1 MRDRSSDAASVERIP
16 RPKFSWKTRVI
27 IPATIVGGFLILL
40 VASAYKHII
49 PATQVS
55 ASQVVLKR
63 IEGGSAGAVTVQ
75 AAGWIEAEPYKS
87 YVTALTDGI
96 VDGVFVL
103 EGDEVKSGQEVAHL
117 VDQDA
122 ELSVRASDAQVR
134 EIEAGLEIAK
144 AELVSAQTEWENPV
158 ERTKAISVSKAQL
171 AESRATLEQIASE
184 IIAEESDL
192 EFLKSEYDRGVGLH
206 AANVIAELELVRRRS
221 RFHAQRAKIEATR
234 QRHIATKELIA
245 KHQAELHAN
254 QELMRLRTEERRK
267 LDRAQAGV
275 TQAEAALQ
283 RSRTSLAEA
292 RLRLERTRIRSPIN
306 GIVMA
311 RLTEPGS
318 KVVVLS
324 DNPAS
329 ARILSLYDREKLQVR
344 VDVPLADAAK
354 IGVGQK
360 TEVTLDVLPERV
372 FSGVVTRVLHEA
384 NIQKNTLEVK
394 VGLQNPDPQLR
405 PEMLS
410 RVRFLAKTES
420 AGPESQ
426 EIDRLF
432 VPENACKS
440 SGSGTSAWVIAD
452 FDGTYGHVV
461 SRPVKLGRLRKEGWA
476 DAVEGLS
483 PGDLVVNR
491 TSAELKQGQRVRVTK
506 D

>member
-1 MRDRSSDAASVERIP
+1 
-16 RPKFSWKTRVI
+16 
-27 IPATIVGGFLILL
+27 
-40 VASAYKHII
+40 
-49 PATQVS
+49 VS

-63 IEGGSAGAVTVQ
+63 IEGGSVGTVTVQ

-96 VDGVFVL
+96 VNRVFVL
-103 EGDEVKSGQEVAHL
+103 EGDDVKSGQVVARL

-122 ELSVRASDAQVR
+122 ELSAQASDAQVR
-134 EIEAGLEIAK
+134 EMEALLEIAK
-144 AELVSAQTEWENPV
+144 AELVSAKTEWENPV
-158 ERTKAISVSKAQL
+158 ERMKAISVSEAQL
-171 AESRATLEQIASE
+171 GESRATLEQIASE
-184 IIAEESDL
+184 IVAEESDL
-192 EFLKSEYDRGVGLH
+192 EFLKSEYERGVGLH

-234 QRHIATKELIA
+234 QRYIATKELIA

-254 QELMRLRTEERRK
+254 RELMRLRTEERRK
-267 LDRAQAGV
+267 LDRAQASV

-283 RSRTSLAEA
+283 RSRTGLAEA
-292 RLRLERTRIRSPIN
+292 RLRLERTQIRSPID
-306 GIVMA
+306 GTVMA

-318 KVVVLS
+318 KVVVMS

-344 VDVPLADAAK
+344 VDVPLADAGK
-354 IGVGQK
+354 IGVGQRA
-360 TEVTLDVLPERV
+360 EVSLDVLPERV

-384 NIQKNTLEVK
+384 NIQKNTLEIK

-410 RVRFLAKTES
+410 RVRFLAKTDA
-420 AGPESQ
+420 AGTENQ

-432 VPENACKS
+432 VPENACKT
-440 SGSGTSAWVIAD
+440 SGTGTIAWVITD
-452 FDGTYGHVV
+452 FDGTYGHAVP
-461 SRPVKLGRLRKEGWA
+461 RPVKLGHLKKEGWV

-491 TSAELKQGQRVRVTK
+491 TSAELKAGQRVKITK